1 MLQPSIAVTVPMTE
15 KRILAIDDD
24 AAFREFLSTVLKDA
38 DCTSMITA
46 GAAAFKQAYAELGPT
61 VVVLDMVMPETDGF
75 ELMQWLVEQ
84 GYGAKVVLVTG
95 FNTRYAKMA
104 ETLGTDRGLSDVI
117 TLPKPIQLAELRRA
131 LDIN

>member
-1 MLQPSIAVTVPMTE
+1 VTVPMTE

-24 AAFREFLSTVLKDA
+24 AAFREFLSTVLTDT

-46 GAAAFKQAYAELGPT
+46 GAAAFKEAYAELDPT

-75 ELMQWLVEQ
+75 ELMHWLVEQ
-84 GYGAKVVLVTG
+84 GYDSRVVLITG
-95 FNTRYAKMA
+95 FSTRYAKMA

-117 TLPKPIQLAELRRA
+117 SLPKPIQLAELRRA